1 MKFYNDEIFIE
12 INYCGDIFKMAVKVI
27 PNEKEYNKLLK
38 AYKELVIK
46 FEEQVRINKLL
57 IEVLEAH
64 GIKFEP
70 LKKIEP
76 KK

>member
-1 MKFYNDEIFIE
+1 MKLYKDEIFIE
-12 INYCGDIFKMAVKVI
+12 INYFGDIFKMAVKV
-27 PNEKEYNKLLK
+27 KEYNKLLK

>member
-1 MKFYNDEIFIE
+1 MKLYKDEIFIE
-12 INYCGDIFKMAVKVI
+12 INYFGDIFKMAIRVI